1 VTTGKQAQMLA
12 QSAGPKRAEFERQAL
27 VHVDALY
34 GAAYRLTR
42 NPRDAED
49 LVQDSLLRAYRFW
62 DSFEQD
68 SNCKAWLLR
77 IVTNTFINE
86 YQRKKRT
93 REVLDAATA
102 EQDATDGIL
111 VHADAG
117 ARQSPERMLLDRSVS
132 DDVQRALEA
141 LPDDFRTAVVLC
153 DVQGLSYKEIAE
165 IMQTPVGTVMS
176 RLFRGRKLLAA
187 ALRDFAVAEGY
198 VRDQAPTAASAGS
211 AGARSTP
218 EGSAQSIDKPIDLES
233 YRREKTSK
241 NEGSR

>member
-1 VTTGKQAQMLA
+1 MVTAAKE
-12 QSAGPKRAEFERQAL
+12 KRAEFERQAL
-27 VHVDALY
+27 VYTDALY

-42 NPRDAED
+42 NARDAED

-86 YQRKKRT
+86 YQRKKRS

-102 EQDATDGIL
+102 EQDTTDGVLVQASATD
-111 VHADAG
+111 
-117 ARQSPERMLLDRSVS
+117 RQSPEKALLERSVS
-132 DDVQRALEA
+132 DDVQRALDN

-187 ALRDFAVAEGY
+187 ALREFALAEGY
-198 VRDQAPTAASAGS
+198 VREEATKKSQADQ
-211 AGARSTP
+211 
-218 EGSAQSIDKPIDLES
+218 PIDLEA
-233 YRREKTSK
+233 YRANRAK
-241 NEGSR
+241 EGSR

>member
-1 VTTGKQAQMLA
+1 MLA
-12 QSAGPKRAEFERQAL
+12 TREKRQAPGEKRGEFERQAL
-27 VHVDALY
+27 AHVDSLY

-86 YQRKKRT
+86 YQRKKRS

-102 EQDATDGIL
+102 EQDTTDGVL
-111 VHADAG
+111 MHADAND
-117 ARQSPERMLLDRSVS
+117 RQSPERALLERSVS
-132 DDVQRALEA
+132 DDVQRALDA

-153 DVQGLSYKEIAE
+153 DVNGLSYKEIAE
-165 IMQTPVGTVMS
+165 IMGCPVGTVMS
-176 RLFRGRKLLAA
+176 RLFRGRKLLSV

-198 VRDQAPTAASAGS
+198 VREAAKDVKA
-211 AGARSTP
+211 AK
-218 EGSAQSIDKPIDLES
+218 IDEAADTIDLEK
-233 YRREKTSK
+233 YRATRRGLS
-241 NEGSR
+241 

>member
-1 VTTGKQAQMLA
+1 MLA
-12 QSAGPKRAEFERQAL
+12 AREKRAEFERQAL
-27 VHVDALY
+27 VHTDALF

-86 YQRKKRT
+86 YQRKKRS
-93 REVLDAATA
+93 REVLDAASA
-102 EQDATDGIL
+102 EQDATDGVL
-111 VHADAG
+111 MHADASD
-117 ARQSPERMLLDRSVS
+117 RQSPERALVERSVS
-132 DDVQRALEA
+132 DDVQRALEG
-141 LPDDFRTAVVLC
+141 LPEDFRTAVVLC
-153 DVQGLSYKEIAE
+153 DVQGLSYKEIAD

-187 ALRDFAVAEGY
+187 ALREFAIAQGY
-198 VRDQAPTAASAGS
+198 VKPVDTKPPDAGPADAGKPDAGS
-211 AGARSTP
+211 DETIDFGKYRAARTAR
-218 EGSAQSIDKPIDLES
+218 EGSQS
-233 YRREKTSK
+233 
-241 NEGSR
+241 

>member
-1 VTTGKQAQMLA
+1 MMAA
-12 QSAGPKRAEFERQAL
+12 REKRAEFERQAL
-27 VHVDALY
+27 VHTDALY

-49 LVQDSLLRAYRFW
+49 LVQDALLRAYRFW

-86 YQRKKRT
+86 YQRKKRS
-93 REVLDAATA
+93 REVLDAASA
-102 EQDATDGIL
+102 EQDATDGVL
-111 VHADAG
+111 VHADASD
-117 ARQSPERMLLDRSVS
+117 RQTPERALLDRSVS
-132 DDVQRALEA
+132 DDVQRSLDA

-176 RLFRGRKLLAA
+176 RLFRGRTLLAA
-187 ALRDFAVAEGY
+187 ALREFATTQGY
-198 VRDQAPTAASAGS
+198 VRDEPERAATGPTAPKDKTTIDLDSYRAQK
-211 AGARSTP
+211 AR
-218 EGSAQSIDKPIDLES
+218 EGSQ
-233 YRREKTSK
+233 
-241 NEGSR
+241 